1 MVNDHIKLTPY
12 FKLIKDK
19 PLIRQNETKRNEYG
33 LVSIVASHEQ
43 EEIDIGYF
51 LRMSQECIS
60 EEISSKCQ

>member
-12 FKLIKDK
+12 FKLLKDK

-33 LVSIVASHEQ
+33 LVSIVALLEQ

-51 LRMSQECIS
+51 FKNE
-60 EEISSKCQ
+60 